1 MPAFKLALFAVA
13 LAAALWLPPTT
24 AQAQLGGIAAAVN
37 DEVISFYDLEQR
49 LGLVISSAGLKNNIE
64 TRRRLRSQVLRTL
77 VDESLQL
84 QEAKRLEI
92 EVKEKD
98 LDVAKRLI
106 EKQNRIPEGRFAD
119 FVAAR
124 RISMDAVVNQLKAE
138 IAWTKVVNRRLR
150 PTIQISDEEIEEVL
164 ERYQASAGK
173 EERHVLEIY
182 LAVDQAGQQESVRRA
197 AQRLVEQVRG
207 GADFQALARQ
217 FSQGAT
223 AAQGGDI
230 GWILEG
236 QLSPELET
244 ALAALKPGGISSPIE
259 APGGFYIFVLRQK
272 RVRGGADPL
281 AVKVALKQIVLSLPG
296 DAKPSVVERQQSR
309 ARDIAADISGCD
321 DLAATA
327 RQHGVGKPGDLGE
340 LHIGELPDRF
350 RSVVAGQPPLAH
362 PRRPACA
369 GGLQPRRTQGHNP
382 RPRHHHRP
390 HRAPPPDHD
399 VAALPARPAPRRR
412 GGISLMPSPHFS
424 PGHGLRG
431 AVRPTGKESRAARCG
446 TSGKRLDA
454 PCRPDSAARRVA
466 PRRAPATSK
475 PSTVARLRFSD
486 FSLRIAS
493 PGRDAGRDQVRN
505 GG

>member
-1 MPAFKLALFAVA
+1 MFIQLNRWRRLGANHGSSFVARGSSQRFVDISMPAFKLALFAVA

-350 RSVVAGQPPLAH
+350 RSVVAGLAVGQASPPLRT
-362 PRRPACA
+362 PD
-369 GGLQPRRTQGHNP
+369 GLHVLVVCSRVEPKATI
-382 RPRHHHRP
+382 
-390 HRAPPPDHD
+390 PDRD
-399 VAALPARPAPRRR
+399 TIIDRIGRRR
-412 GGISLMPSPHFS
+412 LTMMSRRY
-424 PGHGLRG
+424 LR
-431 AVRPTGKESRAARCG
+431 
-446 TSGKRLDA
+446 D
-454 PCRPDSAARRVA
+454 
-466 PRRAPATSK
+466 
-475 PSTVARLRFSD
+475 LR
-486 FSLRIAS
+486 
-493 PGRDAGRDQVRN
+493 RDAVVEYR
-505 GG
+505 